1 MHPGESLFTKMVSS
15 RSTLRAQNCI
25 VDFVAR
31 GSWVRAQLGPYRYT
45 SSNNPEDPAFSTPLQ
60 TSRFLLTRWLIPL
73 IPPLPLGIA
82 DKASRQGPAQTF
94 AEDGDG
100 VVQETSMDV
109 VPEAQRPS
117 ASVTEIPGASAQPM
131 RINEIG
137 SFKPSI
143 AMKGLKTGA
152 MSRELVDKTTRID
165 GTGTLNFT
173 VVLWFLLGLMC
184 KVTKPFTFLINSLLD
199 VY

>member
-1 MHPGESLFTKMVSS
+1 
-15 RSTLRAQNCI
+15 
-25 VDFVAR
+25 
-31 GSWVRAQLGPYRYT
+31 
-45 SSNNPEDPAFSTPLQ
+45 
-60 TSRFLLTRWLIPL
+60 
-73 IPPLPLGIA
+73 
-82 DKASRQGPAQTF
+82 
-94 AEDGDG
+94 
-100 VVQETSMDV
+100 MDV
-109 VPEAQRPS
+109 VVVPVTKRPS

-165 GTGTLNFT
+165 GAGTSNFT

-184 KVTKPFTFLINSLLD
+184 LGRCQSSCLSPMSWLT
-199 VY
+199 